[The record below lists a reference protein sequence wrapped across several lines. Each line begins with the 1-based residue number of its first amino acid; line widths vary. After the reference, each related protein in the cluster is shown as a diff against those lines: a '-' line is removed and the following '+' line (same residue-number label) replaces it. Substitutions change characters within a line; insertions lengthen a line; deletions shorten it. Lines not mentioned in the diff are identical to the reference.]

1 MLLHYFSLALRNLAK
16 YKIQNIICILGLA
29 TGILCFTICFYITRY
44 TLTTD
49 SCFPNKERIIQIRM
63 EDTESNISFSGT
75 SSAMVE
81 ELRSM
86 DIPQLQNIVT
96 IAYPNQMTF
105 NITLSQDL
113 VLPYTFHT
121 IETDEEFLP
130 VYTPEIISGSW
141 ESAVAM
147 PNSIVM
153 SESAA
158 IRIFGN
164 VHDAIG
170 KNMTLTHPL
179 WSSPPTTRQ
188 DGRINYTIAAVMKDI
203 PGNNSVLFMNSLDI
217 LRLNDSEGIINYIKR
232 NPRRIS
238 RTTGTTT
245 YVLLREGFTKEDFTK
260 WLADRNYTFK
270 TIGKECRVNAEK
282 ANLNSGLLVI
292 AIITGV
298 IGLLVLATSLLN
310 FFNFLV
316 ASFYN
321 KTKEYSLRKVYGGEF
336 WHLFKQLYVQS
347 SVIVLLSSLLMLSI
361 IEILGDNAFNFS
373 PDILQIN
380 FLMEKGTMI
389 QHALQYTAFLLVM
402 CAIICLLITR
412 RLYRISS
419 YSGVKQNITA
429 NKVTGRN
436 IMLWWQIFICWIFL
450 GLVGGLLMQ
459 SNVSSSIMFP
469 DLSKEMKN
477 SIVSVDLNYT
487 FKKESWK
494 RAMIEKISQHSAV
507 EDVLITD
514 ISLCE
519 GISGNST
526 IYWEGDDNNFK
537 KWNEVYIM
545 VVPDNF
551 FRFMNIPIG
560 EGKVFSTDNEVLAD
574 RRLQKNYGAEIIGK
588 SFRMSFDNKYYNITG
603 LCETDYTYSLYEK
616 EAMGFVFMKR
626 AENGYLEHCYLKCAP
641 TEVKTVQ
648 KYVDSIMRAN
658 LPQSID
664 FKSTTLMEDIHSAQV
679 VEYTLRKVLVFF
691 AVVCILITILGVY
704 SSISMDTDKRVR
716 EIAIMKVHGAAG
728 RHIAWKFIKL
738 YTVLLG
744 TSAAIAF
751 PLLYTIFHYWST
763 MYAQSFTA
771 GPLFWTTLF
780 LLMSLLV
787 GITIYWKIA
796 AIIKINPAEVIA
808 QE

>member
-1 MLLHYFSLALRNLAK
+1 M
-16 YKIQNIICILGLA
+16 GLA

-217 LRLNDSEGIINYIKR
+217 LRLNDSEGVINYIKR
-232 NPRRIS
+232 NPRKIS

-380 FLMEKGTMI
+380 FLMEKGT
-389 QHALQYTAFLLVM
+389 
-402 CAIICLLITR
+402 
-412 RLYRISS
+412 
-419 YSGVKQNITA
+419 
-429 NKVTGRN
+429 
-436 IMLWWQIFICWIFL
+436 
-450 GLVGGLLMQ
+450 
-459 SNVSSSIMFP
+459 
-469 DLSKEMKN
+469 
-477 SIVSVDLNYT
+477 
-487 FKKESWK
+487 
-494 RAMIEKISQHSAV
+494 
-507 EDVLITD
+507 
-514 ISLCE
+514 
-519 GISGNST
+519 
-526 IYWEGDDNNFK
+526 
-537 KWNEVYIM
+537 
-545 VVPDNF
+545 
-551 FRFMNIPIG
+551 
-560 EGKVFSTDNEVLAD
+560 
-574 RRLQKNYGAEIIGK
+574 
-588 SFRMSFDNKYYNITG
+588 
-603 LCETDYTYSLYEK
+603 
-616 EAMGFVFMKR
+616 
-626 AENGYLEHCYLKCAP
+626 
-641 TEVKTVQ
+641 
-648 KYVDSIMRAN
+648 
-658 LPQSID
+658 
-664 FKSTTLMEDIHSAQV
+664 
-679 VEYTLRKVLVFF
+679 
-691 AVVCILITILGVY
+691 
-704 SSISMDTDKRVR
+704 
-716 EIAIMKVHGAAG
+716 
-728 RHIAWKFIKL
+728 
-738 YTVLLG
+738 
-744 TSAAIAF
+744 
-751 PLLYTIFHYWST
+751 
-763 MYAQSFTA
+763 
-771 GPLFWTTLF
+771 
-780 LLMSLLV
+780 
-787 GITIYWKIA
+787 
-796 AIIKINPAEVIA
+796 
-808 QE
+808 